1 MEWNKIWSDQSLGV
15 IGGVLLLRIALI
27 DLQQHTNNTILDFI
41 SILDIINNLESSEDI
56 VCTGSDLQIFS
67 RTLFDKRLFDKR
79 VTKFVGQPTWQGA
92 WKTSKI

>member
-1 MEWNKIWSDQSLGV
+1 MGFCCLW
-15 IGGVLLLRIALI
+15 IALI
-27 DLQQHTNNTILDFI
+27 DLQQQTNDSILDFM

-56 VCTGSDLQIFS
+56 ACTGSDLQIFS

-79 VTKFVGQPTWQGA
+79 VTKLVGQPTWQGG